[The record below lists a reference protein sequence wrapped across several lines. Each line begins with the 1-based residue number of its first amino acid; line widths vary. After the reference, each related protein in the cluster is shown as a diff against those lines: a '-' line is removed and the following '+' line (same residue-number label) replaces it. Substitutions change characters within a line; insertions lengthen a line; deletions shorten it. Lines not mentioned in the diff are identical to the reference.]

1 MAKTKGLGRGL
12 DAFFGDDI
20 KEVEEVVK
28 PKKEKK
34 YKEID
39 KVVELNITEIEPM
52 LNQGKRNVHLNFND
66 DWTVYTDDGLLS
78 AQWEHTFLVT
88 EDGVE
93 IISK

>member
-34 YKEID
+34 YKE
-39 KVVELNITEIEPM
+39 KERKERK
-52 LNQGKRNVHLNFND
+52 KRNKEKKILCLD
-66 DWTVYTDDGLLS
+66 
-78 AQWEHTFLVT
+78 LV
-88 EDGVE
+88 
-93 IISK
+93 KNH